1 MVGDG
6 PDRHGSLPL
15 FHSDEA
21 IVIRSQFW
29 AGCEEDVGCILYDE
43 EKLGRR
49 CTCSPGWPSQLSFR
63 RHFRCATWHITGQG
77 QEKNVFC
84 FKTDRIC

>member
-1 MVGDG
+1 MVGDE

-43 EKLGRR
+43 KVDTSALSTTRPSPTGCRTTVIKTEEKLGRR
-49 CTCSPGWPSQLSFR
+49 
-63 RHFRCATWHITGQG
+63 
-77 QEKNVFC
+77 
-84 FKTDRIC
+84 